1 MTQLDS
7 SAELSTRPAER
18 RGSEPQDGYLPI
30 GDYGAIGDGRTLALV
45 GRDGSIDWMCL
56 PDLDSPSVFGA
67 IINPL
72 SGGRFV
78 VQPSVPFEA
87 ERRYLERTN
96 VLETTFTTAEGTVRV
111 TDTLTLDPSQVAP
124 WRELVRR
131 VEGVSGS
138 VPVTWRFEPSYEF
151 GQKELTFMRFHGA
164 LVARIGELQLGLQA
178 WDAGAA
184 EDMRSGEFTC
194 AEDDTALLV
203 MTATDKAPL
212 SLPRREAI
220 ERRLDAT
227 PEVWRGWVARHSY
240 DGQWRAAV
248 ERSLLAIRLLADG
261 RTGAIAAA
269 GTNSL
274 PEVVGGSG
282 NYDYRF
288 GWVRDA
294 SFTLDALLAV
304 GMEEL
309 AHNSMTWLLKAVR
322 STHPRVDPLYGL
334 NGDVIRSQST
344 LPVPGYRWTTPVHLG
359 NKAGSQLQLGGFGDL
374 LETLYLYVCHGHVLT
389 PAIGERLAD
398 NVDLLCRIWRTED
411 AGLWELPQNAHYATS
426 KIGCWSAIERLLDLV
441 DRGQVPAR
449 HVDRWRAEREA
460 IAAFIEQEL
469 WSEDKRSY
477 LMKAG
482 SDALDCGVL
491 LAGRRGYADPKGE
504 RFNATIDAIRREL
517 GGPGPLVYRYSG
529 TQDKEN
535 CFLACSFW
543 VVEALA
549 LAGRVDEARPMM
561 EELIDLG
568 SDLGLYSEEM
578 TPKSHE
584 MRGNIPQALT
594 HLSLINAAVAVERAG
609 GS

>member
-1 MTQLDS
+1 
-7 SAELSTRPAER
+7 
-18 RGSEPQDGYLPI
+18 
-30 GDYGAIGDGRTLALV
+30 
-45 GRDGSIDWMCL
+45 
-56 PDLDSPSVFGA
+56 
-67 IINPL
+67 
-72 SGGRFV
+72 
-78 VQPSVPFEA
+78 
-87 ERRYLERTN
+87 
-96 VLETTFTTAEGTVRV
+96 
-111 TDTLTLDPSQVAP
+111 
-124 WRELVRR
+124 
-131 VEGVSGS
+131 
-138 VPVTWRFEPSYEF
+138 
-151 GQKELTFMRFHGA
+151 A
-164 LVARIGELQLGLQA
+164 LVARLAELQLGLQT
-178 WDAGAA
+178 WGAGAA

-194 AEDDTALLV
+194 GEGDNALLV
-203 MTATDKAPL
+203 MTATDNAPL
-212 SLPRREAI
+212 SLPPREAI
-220 ERRLDAT
+220 ERRLDGT
-227 PEVWRGWVARHSY
+227 LDVWRTWVGRQSY
-240 DGQWRAAV
+240 DGTWREAV
-248 ERSLLAIRLLADG
+248 ERSLLAIRLLAAG

-274 PEVVGGSG
+274 PEVIGGSG

-309 AHNSMTWLLKAVR
+309 AHNAMTWLLKAVR
-322 STHPRVDPLYGL
+322 NTHPRVDPLYSLSGK
-334 NGDVIRSQST
+334 VIRSQSS

-398 NVDLLCRIWRTED
+398 NIDLLCRIWRKED

-449 HVDRWRAEREA
+449 HVDRWRTQREA
-460 IAAFIEQEL
+460 IAAFIEEKL
-469 WSEDKRSY
+469 WSDEKRSY

-504 RFNATIDAIRREL
+504 RFNSTIDVIRREL
-517 GGPGPLVYRYSG
+517 GGPGPLMYRYSG
-529 TQDKEN
+529 TQDQEN

-561 EELIDLG
+561 DELVELG
-568 SDLGLYSEEM
+568 TDLGLYSEEM
-578 TPKSHE
+578 TPQTHE

-594 HLSLINAAVAVERAG
+594 HLSLINAAVALKQAEAA
-609 GS
+609 